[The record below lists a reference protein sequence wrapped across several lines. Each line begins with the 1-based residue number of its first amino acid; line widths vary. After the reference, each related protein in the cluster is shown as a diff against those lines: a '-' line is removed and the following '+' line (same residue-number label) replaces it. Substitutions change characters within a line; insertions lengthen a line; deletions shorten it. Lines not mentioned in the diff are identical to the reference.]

1 MASLKQRTN
10 GTWRARYRD
19 DGGKEHARHFK
30 LKRDGQAWLDQVAS
44 SVITGS
50 YVDPK
55 TAKTTLR
62 GFYDDWSPRQI
73 WASSTRDSYNIT
85 MNDCTFDTV
94 EVGKLRRSHVEAW
107 VKDMQG
113 RLAPGTIKTRVGNI
127 RTVIR
132 AAIADRV
139 LTVDP
144 SIGVRLPRT
153 RRAEVAMV
161 IPTPEQVGAI
171 VNAAEPWFRPFV
183 ALAAF
188 AGLRIGEVAGVQQGD
203 IAFLKRTLQV
213 SRQVQKEPGT
223 LSVIPPKHGSER
235 VVYLPDALVT
245 MLSEHV
251 EKIGVHGADGWL
263 LPGRPPNPDSLRW
276 HWNKTLEKAQLTLVP
291 RETNPR
297 LPGAEGLNWDIT
309 PHNLRHYY
317 ASGLIAHGADVVTVQ
332 RALGHAKA
340 STTLNTYSH
349 LWGTAEDVTRAAAAD
364 LMTSSMGSA
373 DSSRTKTPGTA

>member
-1 MASLKQRTN
+1 MASVKRRPN
-10 GTWRARYRD
+10 GQWRARYDYLD
-19 DGGKEHARHFK
+19 DGGKRREHAKHFRTK
-30 LKRDGQAWLDQVAS
+30 AAGEDWIVEELAKRQQGTW
-44 SVITGS
+44 TT
-50 YVDPK
+50 P
-55 TAKTTLR
+55 TERRTTLR

-113 RLAPGTIKTRVGNI
+113 RLAPGTIKTRVGNV

-132 AAIADRV
+132 AAMADRV

-171 VNAAEPWFRPFV
+171 VNAAESWFRPFV

-223 LSVIPPKHGSER
+223 LAVIPPKHGSER
-235 VVYLPDALVT
+235 KVYLPDALVT

-251 EKIGVHGADGWL
+251 ANIGVHGDEGWL

-276 HWNKTLEKAQLTLVP
+276 HWNKTLEAAGVI
-291 RETNPR
+291 
-297 LPGAEGLNWDIT
+297 GFT
-309 PHNLRHYY
+309 PHDMRHYY

-364 LMTSSMGSA
+364 LMTSSLAPA
-373 DSSRTKTPGTA
+373 DSLRTPGADTA

>member
-1 MASLKQRTN
+1 MASLKQRAD
-10 GTWRARYRD
+10 GVWRARYRD
-19 DGGKEHARHFK
+19 DEGKEHARHFK

-44 SVITGS
+44 SVITGT
-50 YVDPK
+50 YVDPE
-55 TAKTTLR
+55 TSRTTLR
-62 GFYDDWSPRQI
+62 SFYDDWSPRQI

-85 MNDCTFDTV
+85 MNDCTFANL

-107 VKDMQG
+107 VKHMQG
-113 RLAPGTIKTRVGNI
+113 RLAAGTVKTRMGNV

-132 AAIADRV
+132 AAMADRV

-144 SIGVRLPRT
+144 SVGVRLPRT

-171 VNAAEPWFRPFV
+171 VKAAEPWFRPFV

-188 AGLRIGEVAGVQQGD
+188 AGLRIGEVAGVQQDD

-235 VVYLPDALVT
+235 KVYLPDALVT

-251 EKIGVHGADGWL
+251 ANIGVHGDEGWL

-276 HWNKTLEKAQLTLVP
+276 HWNKTLEAAGVS
-291 RETNPR
+291 
-297 LPGAEGLNWDIT
+297 GFT
-309 PHNLRHYY
+309 PHDLRHYY

-373 DSSRTKTPGTA
+373 DSLRTADPETA

>member
-1 MASLKQRTN
+1 MASIQSRPN
-10 GTWRARYRD
+10 GSWRARYRD
-19 DGGKEHARHFK
+19 ADGKEHARHFPR
-30 LKRDGQAWLDQVAS
+30 KRDAQAWLDQVAS
-44 SVITGS
+44 SVITGT

-55 TAKTTLR
+55 TSRTTLR
-62 GFYDDWSPRQI
+62 SFYDDWSPRQI

-85 MNDCTFDTV
+85 MNDCTFDKV

-113 RLAPGTIKTRVGNI
+113 RLAPGTIKTRVGNV

-132 AAIADRV
+132 AAMADRV

-144 SIGVRLPRT
+144 SIGVRLPRA

-251 EKIGVHGADGWL
+251 EKIGVHGGDGWL

-276 HWNKTLEKAQLTLVP
+276 HWNKTLEAAGVS
-291 RETNPR
+291 
-297 LPGAEGLNWDIT
+297 GFT
-309 PHNLRHYY
+309 PHDMRHYY
-317 ASGLIAHGADVVTVQ
+317 ASGLIAHGADVVEVQ

-349 LWGTAEDVTRAAAAD
+349 LWPTAEDVTRAAAAD

-373 DSSRTKTPGTA
+373 DSWRTAKPETA